1 MGLTLAEKILSR
13 KVGRRV
19 SAGEFVEVDV
29 DLAYFHD
36 GSGPLVIKALED
48 MGVDKLA
55 NPDKVVVVFDHSVP
69 PHSDQAATLQRL
81 VRNAVKKFNVRYF
94 YDLGEGVCHQ
104 VIPEKGHVLPGQVIV
119 GADSHTCTLGAFGA
133 FATGVGATDLAYAL
147 ATGKLWFRVPETILV
162 RVNGSFAPMVS
173 AKDLALKIVGEIGV
187 NGAIYKSIE
196 LTGRGVSKMSIA
208 SRMTIANMAVEMG
221 AKVGLIA
228 ADQETIRY
236 LKAKAS
242 LGEALFMEG
251 GDADASYEDVRFF
264 DLSSLEPQVALPHS
278 PGNVKPIEEVE
289 GVEIDEAFLGSCTN
303 GRLEDLLVAAEIM
316 RGRKVHENVRFVVVP
331 ASKEVYLKALEMG
344 IIKILL
350 EAGALIGVPGCG
362 PCLGAHMGV
371 LGEDEVAI
379 STSNRNFLGR
389 MGSPK
394 AKIYLASP
402 QTVTASAIEG
412 RITDPRR
419 FMR

>member
-1 MGLTLAEKILSR
+1 VGLTLAEKILSR

-19 SAGEFVEVDV
+19 SAGEFVEVDI

>member
-1 MGLTLAEKILSR
+1 VGLTLAEKILSR

>member
-19 SAGEFVEVDV
+19 SAGEFVEVDI